1 VSELTDQLQA
11 VADADHARQS
21 VCTWC
26 NKPGQPYEHRGIR
39 FDGLTACQGERLCAG
54 CTDRYL
60 RDTPLLVEDRL
71 RPDLPGVVY
80 DLNRNT
86 AAWSE
91 QNVPGCRGEAPVQ
104 AIAAAYRYRDY
115 VPPGRK
121 RA

>member
-1 VSELTDQLQA
+1 MSLTEEIQSH
-11 VADADHARQS
+11 ADADHERQP

-26 NKPGQPYEHRGIR
+26 SRPGQPYEHRGVR

-60 RDTPLLVEDRL
+60 AGTPLLVLDKVN
-71 RPDLPGVVY
+71 DLDPGVLY
-80 DLNRNT
+80 DLNRAT

-104 AIAAAYRYRDY
+104 AVAAAYRYADY
-115 VPPGRK
+115 APPGS
-121 RA
+121 RAR